1 VVLDPFMGSGQTA
14 IAAIMDA
21 RHYVGYEIDKNYV
34 ELSERRIRQYLNE
47 NLKKS
52 LQIPLL
58 TPSF

>member
-1 VVLDPFMGSGQTA
+1 MGSGQTA